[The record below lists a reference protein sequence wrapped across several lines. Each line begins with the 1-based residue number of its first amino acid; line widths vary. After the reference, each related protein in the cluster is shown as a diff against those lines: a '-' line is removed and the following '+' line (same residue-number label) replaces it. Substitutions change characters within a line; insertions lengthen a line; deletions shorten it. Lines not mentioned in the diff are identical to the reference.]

1 MTGCC
6 FFICYKFST
15 FACMAKK
22 KKFFKSPALAQA
34 NRSKEDRLRE
44 TLTQVVSGQSRLLNR
59 PDDLY
64 ETIANGIDDI
74 EKLTDPKLQLELLAW
89 TLRTDFLTFKVDDE
103 EELSYWEGLYY
114 DAGTFFVE
122 IAKQYE
128 DKDYVADLIHDLAVR
143 HVGGEGRSVVFLSLE
158 EVMSDERGRQ
168 LLNELLAEEDQFA
181 DENREDVLDAI
192 CDMAD
197 SINDGTNYAKASLL
211 KDPDKSNTTLL
222 DIANAYLTSGDL
234 AMAKQWLNDVKNP
247 GNEDEEA
254 YLDLQAAIADR
265 EGRQM
270 DCMKI
275 ARELYEKFPKV
286 MNLGR
291 LCSLLPEYDV
301 NLLMEEHEKFRC
313 GDTADIEFMQL
324 LAAMKRYEQLSA
336 YVTRFEQDL
345 AGMDAEELKELSD
358 AIEKDGQK
366 DLAKHIRD
374 WIVEEPEEAE
384 AFDDKD

>member
-1 MTGCC
+1 
-6 FFICYKFST
+6 
-15 FACMAKK
+15 MAKK

-44 TLTQVVSGQSRLLNR
+44 TLTQVVNGTSRLLNR

-64 ETIANGIDDI
+64 EAIANGIDDI

-89 TLRTDFLTFKVDDE
+89 TLRTDFLTFKTDDE
-103 EELSYWEGLYY
+103 EEQSYWEGLYY

-122 IAKQYE
+122 IAKQFE

-143 HVGGEGRSVVFLSLE
+143 HVGGEGRSVLFLSVE
-158 EVMSDERGRQ
+158 EVMPVERASK
-168 LLNELLAEEDQFA
+168 LLNELLEEEDQFA

-197 SINDGTNYAKASLL
+197 AINDGTNYAKASLL

-222 DIANAYLTSGDL
+222 DIANAYLTSGNL

-254 YLDLQAAIADR
+254 YLDIQAAIADR

-301 NLLMEEHEKFRC
+301 KLLLEEHEKFRC

-324 LAAMKRYEQLSA
+324 LAAMKRYEQLSS

-345 AGMDAEELKELSD
+345 AGMDADELKELAD
-358 AIEKDGQK
+358 AVEKDGQK
-366 DLAKHIRD
+366 DLANHIRD

>member
-1 MTGCC
+1 MT
-6 FFICYKFST
+6 
-15 FACMAKK
+15 KK

-34 NRSKEDRLRE
+34 NRSKEERIRE
-44 TLTQVVSGQSRLLNR
+44 TLVQVVNGTSRLLNR

-64 ETIANGIDDI
+64 ESIYKILDDI
-74 EKLTDPKLQLELLAW
+74 ESLDDPKDQLELLAW
-89 TLRTDFLTFKVDDE
+89 TLRTDFLAFKADDE
-103 EELSYWEGLYY
+103 EEKEYWDGLFY

-122 IAKQYE
+122 LAKLYS
-128 DKDYVADLIHDLAVR
+128 DKDFVADLVHDLAVR
-143 HVGGEGRSVVFLSLE
+143 HVGGEGRSVVFLSLNE
-158 EVMSDERGRQ
+158 IMPEERGKR
-168 LLNELLAEEDQFA
+168 LLNDLLAEEDEFA

-197 SINDGTNYAKASLL
+197 SVNDCVNYAKASLL
-211 KDPDKSNTTLL
+211 KDPDKSNTTII

-234 AMAKQWLNDVKNP
+234 VLAKQWLSDVKNP

-254 YLDLQAAIADR
+254 YLDIQAAIADR
-265 EGRQM
+265 EGRKM

-291 LCSLLPEYDV
+291 LCSLLPEYDA
-301 NLLMEEHEKFRC
+301 NLLMQEHERFRT
-313 GDTADIEFMQL
+313 GDSADLEFMQL
-324 LAAMKRYEQLSA
+324 LAAMKRYEQLSS

-345 AGMDAEELKELSD
+345 AAMNADELNELADAV
-358 AIEKDGQK
+358 EKDGEK
-366 DLAKHIRD
+366 DLARHIRD

-384 AFDDKD
+384 PFDEKD